1 MTGLEYNT
9 DTLDPLLI
17 ALLEATGDLTEFMQD
32 AGELLVSATQ
42 DRVLQGLQPDGA
54 PFAPRSAATLKRYT
68 KLGLSFGAPLNV
80 SGDMRNHLH
89 YAADKDSMEFGSNA
103 IQSAVMQFGAEK
115 GAFGTAANG
124 SSIPWGNIPARPFIG
139 ISEDDETNLALELEE
154 WLEHAA
160 DSRG

>member
-1 MTGLEYNT
+1 MNGIEYNT
-9 DTLDPLLI
+9 DTLDPLLF

-42 DRVLQGLQPDGA
+42 DRVLQGLQPDGS

-80 SGDMRNHLH
+80 TGDMRNHLH

-103 IQSAVMQFGAEK
+103 IQAAVMQFGASK
-115 GAFGTAANG
+115 GEFGQAANG
-124 SSIPWGNIPARPFIG
+124 SSLPWGDIPARPFVG
-139 ISEDDETNLALELEE
+139 ISDEDQSNLALELEE
-154 WLEHAA
+154 HLERIAQ
-160 DSRG
+160 SRG